1 MPPYTLP
8 PYSTSEI
15 EVAAFI
21 VLPLLIVALLA
32 WGTLAAWRRAGAT
45 AARARR
51 VMLLVSLGAAAW
63 MSATWT
69 VASRG
74 TFLDFTST
82 PPPFAGLVAGVIVL
96 SVVIALSP
104 LGRRLASLPLWVL
117 VAVQGFRLPLELA
130 MHRLAERGIMP
141 EQMSYSGR
149 NFDIV
154 TGITALVVAAL
165 VWRGLAGPGL
175 VRLWNLM
182 GLALLA
188 NIVTVAIISTPR
200 FAAFGPDRVNV
211 FVMVT
216 PFVWLPA
223 VLVLAALAGHLL
235 IFRALRAPFRTASA
249 APAY

>member
-1 MPPYTLP
+1 MPPYSLP
-8 PYSTSEI
+8 SYSTSEP

-21 VLPLLIVALLA
+21 VLPLILVALLGWA
-32 WGTLAAWRRAGAT
+32 TLTVWRRAGA
-45 AARARR
+45 AEPRARR
-51 VMLLVSLGAAAW
+51 VMLLVTLGAAAW
-63 MSATWT
+63 MAATWT

-74 TFLDFTST
+74 LLLDFTST
-82 PPPFAGLVAGVIVL
+82 PPPFAGLVIGVVVL
-96 SVVIALSP
+96 AFAIAFSP
-104 LGRRLASLPLWVL
+104 LGRRLAALPLWML
-117 VAVQGFRLPLELA
+117 VAVHAFRLPLELA

-154 TGITALVVAAL
+154 TGITAIVVAVLA
-165 VWRGLAGPGL
+165 WRGIAGRLL
-175 VRLWNLM
+175 VRWWNVI

-200 FAAFGPDRVNV
+200 FAAFGSNRVNV

-223 VLVLAALAGHLL
+223 VLVLGALAGHLV
-235 IFRALRAPFRTASA
+235 IFRALRIRTTSA
-249 APAY
+249 AGVR

>member
-1 MPPYTLP
+1 MPPYSLP
-8 PYSTSEI
+8 PYSTSEVD
-15 EVAAFI
+15 VAVFI
-21 VLPLLIVALLA
+21 VLPLLLVALLA
-32 WGTLAAWRRAGAT
+32 WGTLAAWRRAGVSP
-45 AARARR
+45 ARARR
-51 VMLLVSLGAAAW
+51 VMLLVSLGAATW
-63 MSATWT
+63 MFATWT
-69 VASRG
+69 FAGRG
-74 TFLDFTST
+74 RFLDFTST
-82 PPPFAGLVAGVIVL
+82 PPPFAGLVLGVVVL
-96 SVVIALSP
+96 ALAIAFSP
-104 LGRRLASLPLWVL
+104 LGRRLAGLPLWVL

-154 TGITALVVAAL
+154 TGITAIILAIL
-165 VWRGLAGPGL
+165 VWRGLAGRHL

-200 FAAFGPDRVNV
+200 FAAFGPNRLNV

-223 VLVLAALAGHLL
+223 VMVLAALAGHL
-235 IFRALRAPFRTASA
+235 IVFRALRSN
-249 APAY
+249 